1 MLLLGT
7 CVSQGKLTFITIWN
21 LLNVLWLVFYLG
33 EDSATKAVSSNDS
46 VVLYGHWTFD
56 LY

>member
-7 CVSQGKLTFITIWN
+7 CVSQGKLIFITIWN

-33 EDSATKAVSSNDS
+33 EDSATKAVSSNGS